1 MSAQTQKEPAVTP
14 ERILKMMWAFAPP
27 LLIDAAVENRVF
39 DVLDGTPLTAAQL
52 SAATGASER
61 GIVALADAL
70 VGFELLS
77 KDKENRYRLT
87 PDSAAFLVHGKPAF
101 QGSIFQHVKSDLIP
115 GWLQVSDAVKSGRP
129 VAAVN
134 QQSAGAAFFEQFV
147 EALFP
152 MSYAA
157 ATALAAHL
165 KVAEAKEQMQVLDVA
180 AGSGVW
186 GIVLA
191 QASPL
196 VQVTAVDWERV
207 LSTTKKMATKFQ
219 LEDRFRFVPGDV
231 LETDFGSNYAV
242 ATLGHILHSEGVER
256 SKALLRRVHAALRP
270 GGTIAIAEFLVNAE
284 RTGPPQGLI
293 FGVNMLVNTD
303 QGGTY
308 SFEEIS
314 DWLRAA
320 GFTNMR
326 LLDAPGPSPLIL
338 AQKR

>member
-1 MSAQTQKEPAVTP
+1 
-14 ERILKMMWAFAPP
+14 MMWAFAPP
-27 LLIDAAVENRVF
+27 LLIDAAVENRLF
-39 DVLDGTPLTAAQL
+39 DVLDETPLTAEQL

-61 GIVALADAL
+61 GIAALADAL

-87 PDSAAFLVHGKPAF
+87 PESAAFLVHGKPAF
-101 QGSIFQHVKSDLIP
+101 QGGIFHYVKSDMIS
-115 GWLQVSDAVKSGRP
+115 GWLQVSDAVKNGRP
-129 VAAVN
+129 VSTVN
-134 QQSAGAAFFEQFV
+134 QQQAGAAFFEQFV

-152 MSYAA
+152 MAYPAA
-157 ATALAAHL
+157 KTLAEHL
-165 KVAEAKEQMQVLDVA
+165 KVAETQEQTQVVDVA

-186 GIVLA
+186 GMALA
-191 QASPL
+191 QASPF
-196 VQVTAVDWERV
+196 VRVTAVDWERV
-207 LSTTKKMATKFQ
+207 LATTKKMAARFN
-219 LEDRFRFVPGDV
+219 LEDRFRFVAGDV
-231 LETDFGSNYAV
+231 LEADFGSNYAI
-242 ATLGHILHSEGVER
+242 AILGHILHSEGVER

-270 GGTIAIAEFLVNAE
+270 GGTVAIAEFLVNAE
-284 RTGPPQGLI
+284 RTGPPQSLI

-326 LLDAPGPSPLIL
+326 SLDAPGPSPLIL
-338 AQKR
+338 AQKA